1 MAERRPLVLI
11 DGTPRELPSGDSL
24 PEDPT
29 LLKDADI
36 GTAVC
41 SQTDPRL
48 SDQRTPTA
56 HKSTHATGGADA
68 LSPAD
73 IGALAMTVQATFS
86 PGTGPSQVA
95 TAGPEL
101 LANAGFDSDLTGWT
115 ADGWTYASGAAL
127 HTTGNVSALSQSV
140 AGIVSGDIC
149 QIVITISGRTAGST
163 SLSLGAAI
171 YGATLTT
178 SGTVALAAA
187 SSGTLTFSI
196 TPTTDFNGSID
207 AVSLKRLTPCAA
219 LDTVRDSSGAVV
231 IERRGSASLYN
242 TANGYQA
249 LRSNTTGG
257 SNTANGYQALLSNT
271 TGGNNT
277 ANGVNALRSNTTG
290 GNNTANGRDALL
302 SNTAGGSN
310 TANGYQALLSN
321 TAGGSN
327 TANGYQALRSNTT
340 GGNNTANGVNALR
353 SNTTGGNNT
362 ANGANAL
369 LSNTTGGSNTANG
382 RDALR
387 YTNNGAAAAAPNNCV
402 AIGYDTRIL
411 TESDTNAVVIGHA
424 ARGQGSNT
432 VAIGSS
438 AITGNYVYG
447 DIESLSTAAGII
459 LKSPDGTRYKIA
471 VANGGTLTVAPA

>member
-290 GNNTANGRDALL
+290 GNNTANG
-302 SNTAGGSN
+302 
-310 TANGYQALLSN
+310 
-321 TAGGSN
+321 
-327 TANGYQALRSNTT
+327 
-340 GGNNTANGVNALR
+340 
-353 SNTTGGNNT
+353 
-362 ANGANAL
+362 ANAL